1 MKVNNMGF
9 FSDELGNQY
18 EVLEIIEQKYIN
30 NMPLDGVIR
39 SYKTAC
45 GVHLN
50 KKNNSFFTVY
60 GDPLTSI

>member
-30 NMPLDGVIR
+30 NMPLDGVR

-50 KKNNSFFTVY
+50 KKNDSFFTVD
-60 GDPLTSI
+60 GNPLKSI